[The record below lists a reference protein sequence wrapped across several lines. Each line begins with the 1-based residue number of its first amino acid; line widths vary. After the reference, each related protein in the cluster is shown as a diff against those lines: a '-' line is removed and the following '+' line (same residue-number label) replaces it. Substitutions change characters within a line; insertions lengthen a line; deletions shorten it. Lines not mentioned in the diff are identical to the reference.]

1 MKKVKRAFVVGGR
14 GSGQTVM
21 TEDRRHRPRA
31 YEHYSR
37 SPRILMP
44 LIFKVLKE
52 GNAKPLR
59 DHLRSKP
66 ALSDEDWEDIAWLID
81 TLLARTPG
89 RPHTKGA
96 VWDAE
101 WWIAWQIEMIF
112 KPKWKADDTRKRKH
126 VPKDDTEAE
135 IKRLIPLAEAQYPEA
150 KGKIDSEHIIGSMLK
165 GGSKRLRK
173 N

>member
-1 MKKVKRAFVVGGR
+1 MKPPVLLKSGRALVKGKRRGQFFVFDSKAHGR
-14 GSGQTVM
+14 
-21 TEDRRHRPRA
+21 EDYRVPGHLGFTSLVFNA
-31 YEHYSR
+31 
-37 SPRILMP
+37 LT
-44 LIFKVLKE
+44 

-59 DHLRSKP
+59 DLLLSNP
-66 ALSDEDWEDIAWLID
+66 ALSDENWEDIVWLID

-112 KPKWKADDTRKRKH
+112 KPKWRADNKRKN
-126 VPKDDTEAE
+126 VKDDDKRKE
-135 IKRLIPLAEAQYPEA
+135 IERLIPLAEARYPEA
-150 KGKIDSEHIIGSMLK
+150 KGLIDIEHIIGSMLK